1 MFDRLSRSWNLVK
14 VSWAV
19 LRQDQQLL
27 LFPLISAAATVLV
40 FASFALPMLGLGLFE
55 GAFRGGHRALP
66 LATLVLGFLFY
77 VSLYFVIFFFNAALV
92 GAAMIRLDGGTPTV
106 GDGLRI
112 ANSRFWSIL
121 GYAAMA
127 ATVGIVLRAI
137 QERVGFIGRIIVG
150 MLGMGWTVAT
160 YLVVP
165 ILVSRDVGPFDA
177 VSESASIL
185 KKTWGEN
192 VIGQA
197 GVSAAFGF
205 IHMLVIFLGVVLV
218 LAVATTG
225 SVALIGIAVFLA
237 LTALALTA
245 LVHAALGGI
254 YSAALYRYASQ
265 GLASDGFDNSDM
277 QMAFAAKR

>member
-14 VSWAV
+14 VSWSV
-19 LRQDQQLL
+19 LKQDQQLL
-27 LFPLISAAATVLV
+27 VFPLISAVAAIMV
-40 FASFALPMLGLGLFE
+40 FASFALPMFSLGVFDGISH
-55 GAFRGGHRALP
+55 GNHRAISM
-66 LATLVLGFLFY
+66 ATYAFGFLFY

-127 ATVGIVLRAI
+127 ATVGIVLRVI

-150 MLGMGWTVAT
+150 MLGVGWTVAT
-160 YLVVP
+160 YMVVP
-165 ILVSRDVGPFDA
+165 ILVSRDVSPFDA

-197 GVSAAFGF
+197 GVGVAFGL
-205 IHMLVIFLGVVLV
+205 IHMLVIICGVVLV
-218 LAVATTG
+218 VAAVTTG
-225 SVALIGIAVFLA
+225 SVALIGLAVFAAVVAVA
-237 LTALALTA
+237 LVA

-254 YSAALYRYASQ
+254 YSAALYRYATQ
-265 GLASDGFDNSDM
+265 GLASNGFDTGTM
-277 QMAFAAKR
+277 QMAFAAKK